1 MKPFSVGL
9 PMMHVEQGERRAFLP
24 SFAGLLESLG
34 ARVVIEH
41 EYGSGMGFS
50 EKDYLDQASS
60 ARFAENQETYQQ
72 DYVIILRCP
81 SQGELRQLP
90 RGACLVSMLH
100 YPTNPDRT
108 ALILSLGLKA
118 ISLDSIADDG
128 GRRLVENMRAVAWN
142 GLEAA
147 FRELA
152 AQYPEP
158 GFASTQRD
166 NILVTLMGSGQVGTE
181 VVPAAIRYA
190 DLELWQRMAAAGVP
204 GVRVQ
209 VVDYDTTGNERIMSQ
224 LLSDTDILVDATQR
238 PDPARAIIPNRW
250 IDWLPQHAVLL
261 DLTVDPYDH
270 SVPPKSVKGIEGMP
284 HGNLDHYVFK
294 PQDPLWDK
302 TVPDQIP
309 SSHRRTAVSCYSWPG
324 IHPRACMAH
333 YGSQL
338 EPLLSV
344 LFRSGYES
352 LSMEGDFAQRALY
365 RAAIDRVSGELS

>member
-1 MKPFSVGL
+1 
-9 PMMHVEQGERRAFLP
+9 MHVEQGERRAFLP
-24 SFAGLLESLG
+24 SFAGFLESLG

-41 EYGSGMGFS
+41 GYGSGMGFS
-50 EKDYLDQASS
+50 EKDYLEQASS
-60 ARFAENQETYQQ
+60 ARFSENQETYQQ

-81 SQGELRQLP
+81 SQGELRQMP
-90 RGACLVSMLH
+90 QEACLLSMLH
-100 YPTNPDRT
+100 YPTNPCRT
-108 ALILSLGLKA
+108 AFIRSLGLKA

-128 GRRLVENMRAVAWN
+128 ERRLVENMRAVAWN
-142 GLEAA
+142 GLEVA

-158 GFASTQRD
+158 RFVSTQRD

-190 DLELWQRMAAAGVP
+190 DQDRWHRLAAAGVP

-209 VVDYDTTGNERIMSQ
+209 VVDYDTTGIERIMSQ
-224 LLSDTDILVDATQR
+224 LLSGTDILVDATQR
-238 PDPARAIIPNRW
+238 PDPGRAIIPNHW

-294 PQDPLWDK
+294 PEDELWDQ

-344 LFRSGYES
+344 LLRSGYES
-352 LSMEGDFAQRALY
+352 LSIEGDYAQRALY
-365 RAAIDRVSGELS
+365 RAAIDRVIGDFS